1 METTFEGRKKAHEKK
16 FELDQDLRFK
26 ATVRRNKL
34 LGLWA
39 AEKMGMSEDEADAY
53 AKAVIKAD
61 FEKAGDEDVI
71 GKVLADFAEK
81 DIASTAEHIQE
92 TLDGMMTQAMQQLEQ
107 EAKTA
112 SE

>member
-1 METTFEGRKKAHEKK
+1 MPTIFDERENAFEKK
-16 FELDQDLRFK
+16 FAIDQDLRFK

-39 AEKMGMSEDEADAY
+39 AEKMGMSKDEADDY

-61 FEKAGDEDVI
+61 FEKAGDDDVI

-81 DIASTAEHIQE
+81 DIVLTAEHIQE
-92 TLDGMMTQAMQQLEQ
+92 TLNDFMSKAVQQLEQ

-112 SE
+112 TE